1 MTGLPQRAA
10 RWSPT
15 LADLMLLATLA
26 VVFGFLYWV
35 LVQLW
40 GVLRVAMGPLGDLAQ
55 NVVMGGWFLVAPLAL
70 YIIRKPLVG
79 VVSEMIAAVVEFAFL
94 GSPVGPILLLTG
106 LIQGAGS
113 ESVFALT
120 RYRRYGW
127 WVFAASGAAAAVFSF
142 AWGSFRFGWLGQE
155 WLELRLL
162 FQLTSGI
169 LLGGLLAK
177 VVGDALLRTGVLDNY
192 PIGRA
197 AAHG

>member
-1 MTGLPQRAA
+1 MSRAQERA
-10 RWSPT
+10 PRWTPT
-15 LADLMLLATLA
+15 LADLVLLATLA

-35 LVQLW
+35 FVQLW
-40 GVLRVAMGPLGDLAQ
+40 GTLRVAMGPLGDLAQ
-55 NVVMGGWFLVAPLAL
+55 NILIGGWFVVAPLAI

-79 VVSEMIAAVVEFAFL
+79 VVAETVAAIVEFAFL

-127 WVFAASGAAAAVFSF
+127 WVFAVSGAIAAAFSF
-142 AWGSFRFGWLGQE
+142 AWGSYRFGWLGQE
-155 WLELRLL
+155 WLGLRLI

-169 LLGGLLAK
+169 IAGGLLAK
-177 VVGDALLRTGVLDNY
+177 VIGDALLRTGVLDNY
-192 PIGRA
+192 AIGRVA
-197 AAHG
+197 ARG